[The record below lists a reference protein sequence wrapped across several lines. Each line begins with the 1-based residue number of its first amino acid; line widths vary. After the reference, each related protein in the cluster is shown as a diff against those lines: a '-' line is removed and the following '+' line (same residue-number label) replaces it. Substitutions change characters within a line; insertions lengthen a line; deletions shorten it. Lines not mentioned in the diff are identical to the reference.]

1 MSAKQ
6 ANDGYNQSLL
16 LYRLVLKVSV
26 LNMLFPGNPSA

>member
-26 LNMLFPGNPSA
+26 LNAFPW